1 MRFADVIGNASVAKA
16 LVSMADSGRVA
27 HAMLLYEN
35 EGCGALALALA
46 YIQYLNCSNPSGGDS
61 CGECSSCRQMSKL
74 IHPDVH
80 FVFPVNKGPKAPDEK
95 PTSESYLKYW
105 RELVLADPYF
115 SEADLQRAIGIE
127 SKVGLIAVAEA
138 KSIISKLSLAS
149 VTDGYKAVIFYLPE
163 KMNQET
169 ANRLLKMVEEPPEKT
184 VFLFVTHAPEKVLQT
199 IFSRCQSI
207 RVLPLSKEEASQV
220 EALRPVADREEYDTQ
235 MDLFSDL
242 MNALAGGDL
251 MSALECAEVMAALDS
266 REKQK
271 AFCTFASDCI
281 RKIFM
286 LQQNMPQ
293 LAGISPEEEDFY
305 RNMAGKA
312 AKTFCSRTI
321 TNIEKAVGL
330 IDRNVNSKIVFC
342 DLVNRMFLT
351 MTARADAL
359 WEGQIT
365 VRWNAPIARVAANWR
380 YMTGFRG

>member
-1 MRFADVIGNASVAKA
+1 MKFAEVIGNGKVAEA

-46 YIQYLNCSNPSGGDS
+46 YVQYLNCSNPVNGDS
-61 CGECSSCRQMSKL
+61 CGECASCRQMAKL

-80 FVFPVNKGPKAPDEK
+80 FVFPVNKGPKASDDK
-95 PTSESYLKYW
+95 PTSESYVRYW

-115 SEADLQRAIGIE
+115 SEADLQKAIGIE

-149 VTDGYKAVIFYLPE
+149 VSDGYKSVIFYLPE

-184 VFLFVTHAPEKVLQT
+184 IFLFITHAPEKVLQT

-207 RVLPLSKEEASQV
+207 RVMPLTKDEQARV
-220 EALRPVADREEYDTQ
+220 EALRPTVGREGYDAH

-242 MNALAGGDL
+242 MNALVSRDL
-251 MSALECAEVMAALDS
+251 MGTLECAETMAALDS

-271 AFCTFASDCI
+271 AFCTFAADCI

-286 LQQNMPQ
+286 IQQNLPE
-293 LAGISPEEEDFY
+293 LAEVASEEEDFY
-305 RNMAGKA
+305 NGISGKIA
-312 AKTFCSRTI
+312 RTFCNRTI
-321 TNIEKAVGL
+321 TNIEKAVAM

-342 DLVNRMFLT
+342 DLVNRMF
-351 MTARADAL
+351 
-359 WEGQIT
+359 I
-365 VRWNAPIARVAANWR
+365 NI
-380 YMTGFRG
+380 